1 MKKLKHEKWF
11 YMQLFFIIA
20 ITSSFL
26 IGERANAAVTALIF
40 GNYIFP
46 ITAILFMS
54 VSILLK
60 DEKEIFDILYF
71 MYAVAFYANFGNL
84 PAIYWLLLV
93 LTPIFCMLRIYQ
105 LYKRKHRYNQY
116 FIPILLITFVFIYLT
131 SLVY

>member
-54 VSILLK
+54 VS
-60 DEKEIFDILYF
+60 
-71 MYAVAFYANFGNL
+71 FY
-84 PAIYWLLLV
+84 
-93 LTPIFCMLRIYQ
+93 
-105 LYKRKHRYNQY
+105 
-116 FIPILLITFVFIYLT
+116 
-131 SLVY
+131 